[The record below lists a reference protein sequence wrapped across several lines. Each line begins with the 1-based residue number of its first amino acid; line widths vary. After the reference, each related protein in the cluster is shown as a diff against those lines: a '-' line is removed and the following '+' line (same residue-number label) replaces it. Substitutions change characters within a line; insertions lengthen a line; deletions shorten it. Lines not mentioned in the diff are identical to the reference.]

1 MQNEHPSPR
10 RLDSWKA
17 IADYLGRDIRTAMRW
32 HDNDGLP
39 VHRIGGSRGRAV
51 FAFTQEIDHWLAGD
65 RVRAPEPRADPPPAE
80 VSAAAHPVAVD
91 PPSRLT
97 PGWVVWAAALVLA
110 ALAVG
115 GGAWWWRVLATG
127 PGLIARASLVGD
139 ALVALDSGGRE
150 VWRYQLPHLIES
162 ESEQH
167 VRVADVDGDG
177 RPDVVASIVPWQVE
191 SSTGESELIVV
202 DSAGRLRWRRTLRS
216 HVAFDGVDYGPPW
229 YLNAL
234 IVYSVAGQARITGA
248 FHHHTWWPDLVVTYD
263 ADGELLHTFVN
274 AGWIYDLALTA
285 DSRHLLAS
293 GVNNALGGSVLA
305 VLDASR
311 QDGASPRGPESPVCG
326 NCPEGQPDRYV
337 LWPQSD
343 LADPAQSPPT
353 VVFVGPDGT
362 LEVHAIQRR
371 FDAGPELVTRLSP
384 TFTLLHRSVSDSFRE
399 LHRRLEHEGRLAH
412 PLAACP
418 WVTPPMR
425 VWTPAEGW
433 QDVK

>member
-1 MQNEHPSPR
+1 MHDEHPPR

-32 HDNDGLP
+32 HANDGLP

-51 FAFTQEIDHWLAGD
+51 FAFTNEIDRWLAGG
-65 RVRAPEPRADPPPAE
+65 RAPAAAPPVAAEPRPRWT
-80 VSAAAHPVAVD
+80 SARVA
-91 PPSRLT
+91 
-97 PGWVVWAAALVLA
+97 WVVALVLA
-110 ALAVG
+110 VLAAG
-115 GGAWWWRVLATG
+115 GGAWWWRGVAAA
-127 PGLIARASLVGD
+127 PGLITRASLVGD
-139 ALVALDSGGRE
+139 AVVALDSGARE
-150 VWRYQLPHLIES
+150 VWRFQLPHLIAS

-191 SSTGESELIVV
+191 SSTGESELILV
-202 DSAGRLRWRRTLRS
+202 DSTGRLRWRRTLRD

-263 ADGELLHTFVN
+263 ADGGLLHTFVN

-285 DSRHLLAS
+285 DGRQLLAS
-293 GVNNALGGSVLA
+293 GVNNALGGAVLA
-305 VLDASR
+305 ALDVSR
-311 QDGASPRGPESPVCG
+311 PAGTSPRGPESPLCG
-326 NCPEGQPDRYV
+326 NCPDGQPDRYV
-337 LWPQSD
+337 LWPRSD
-343 LADPAQSPPT
+343 LADPAQSPPAI
-353 VVFVGPDGT
+353 VFVGPDGT

-371 FDAGPELVTRLSP
+371 LDGGPELVTRLSP
-384 TFTLLHRSVSDSFRE
+384 TFTVLHRSVSDSFRA
-399 LHRRLEHEGRLAH
+399 LHRRLEHEGGLAH

-425 VWTPAEGW
+425 SWTPGEGW